1 MDNIYSAYHY
11 ACKTKADKE
20 AIEQIYEEV
29 KKSAQKAIY
38 RNVGDIFFTARTDT
52 EINGAVECNGGTYST
67 ADFEGKQNVGYLLA
81 SGSLPYVTLSEYES
95 LVSANGSC
103 RAFGWDGGT
112 EFRVPTIPALL
123 LTKEQS
129 AVVGNGMTLGLKSDY
144 IDGSNGGFLANN
156 SGLIYSNSTAYGQN
170 AGTLNNASST
180 LNTYKTIGI
189 TTDPTKSGIVANLDV
204 IEYRAMVQL
213 ASGATDQAVIT
224 ATSALQQ
231 LANKANRDLSNVASV
246 ASNFK
251 EQSVGWGIPDYTAG
265 ISIAVPKSSA
275 PYTAPCSGI
284 YIITYQGGK
293 NTSGKVLQVNGGN
306 AYQFQY
312 TSAANPIFNGVVNL
326 DKGDVLSSD
335 TTSIPSE
342 VHISIFYPFKGVK

>member
-20 AIEQIYEEV
+20 AVEQIYEEV
-29 KKSAQKAIY
+29 KKSAQNAIY
-38 RNVGDIFFTARTDT
+38 RNIGDIFFTARTDT

-67 ADFEGKQNVGYLLA
+67 ADFEGRQTVGNLLA
-81 SGSLPYVTLSEYES
+81 SGSLPYVSLSEYES

-129 AVVGNGMTLGLKSDY
+129 AVVGNGMTLGVT
-144 IDGSNGGFLANN
+144 NGANN
-156 SGLIYSNSTAYGQN
+156 FGISWQSNQPRLDASTGSYGGN
-170 AGTLNNASST
+170 AGQIPSSYGLT
-180 LNTYKTIGI
+180 PTAAQNIGV
-189 TTDPTKSGIVANLDV
+189 TTDPDKSGIVANLDV

-231 LANKANRDLSNVASV
+231 IANKVDKTSATD
-246 ASNFK
+246 K
-251 EQSVGWGIPDYTAG
+251 ETVVGWGMPDYSAE
-265 ISIAVPKSSA
+265 IALTSGSNPPQLGYVMFVGNDIQNDYALGYIDGVNVFMLGSS
-275 PYTAPCSGI
+275 G
-284 YIITYQGGK
+284 YQGSEKAGMYLVDEL
-293 NTSGKVLQVNGGN
+293 NT
-306 AYQFQY
+306 
-312 TSAANPIFNGVVNL
+312 I
-326 DKGDVLSSD
+326 
-335 TTSIPSE
+335 TTVKAKIK
-342 VHISIFYPFKGVK
+342 FYPLKGVNQ

>member
-1 MDNIYSAYHY
+1 MVNNIYSAYHY
-11 ACKTKADKE
+11 SCKTKADKE
-20 AIEQIYEEV
+20 AVEQIYEEV
-29 KKSAQKAIY
+29 KKSAQNTIY
-38 RNVGDIFFTARTDT
+38 RNIGDIFFTARTDT

-67 ADFEGKQNVGYLLA
+67 ADFEGKQNVGNLLA
-81 SGSLPYVTLSEYES
+81 SNSLPYVTLSEYES

-129 AVVGNGMTLGLKSDY
+129 AVVGNGMSIGFW
-144 IDGSNGGFLANN
+144 DGTN
-156 SGLIYSNSTAYGQN
+156 AYTFG
-170 AGTLNNASST
+170 AASS
-180 LNTYKTIGI
+180 YGI
-189 TTDPTKSGIVANLDV
+189 TQDKTHYGSPVGTTLTISEATSKTTGLTPDPTKSGIVANLDV

-231 LANKANRDLSNVASV
+231 LANKANSDLSNVASV
-246 ASNFK
+246 ASSFK